1 MFRYVLK
8 RIELAVVTVL
18 LVIVILFFLMHLMP
32 GSPFNGDRLTAEQQ
46 ALLEES
52 YGLDKP
58 ILVQAGI
65 YVKNMLTGDFG
76 VSYAIQQNYPVA
88 KFLAVRFPVTI
99 RISLQAFVLGL
110 VLGILLGIA
119 AALKHN
125 SAVDTG
131 ASLLSM
137 IGSAI
142 PSYVFA
148 LGLVYFL
155 AYKAGWFPLT
165 YDAKAPFLSSVLPTV
180 ALSIMPMSM
189 AARHTRNEMIEVMN
203 SEYMALA
210 ELKGISRF
218 SVIVV
223 HGLKNALIPLIT
235 AMGPMILT
243 LITGS
248 TVVEQIFSIPGIG
261 SLFINAINAKD
272 FNVVIS
278 LAFIFSVL
286 YIGIMLVIDL
296 LYGVIDPRIRV
307 AGGEKR

>member
-46 ALLEES
+46 GLLEES

-58 ILVQAGI
+58 ILIQAGI

-99 RISLQAFVLGL
+99 RISLQAFVLGV

-165 YDAKAPFLSSVLPTV
+165 YDAKAPFLSSVLPTI

-189 AARHTRNEMIEVMN
+189 AARH
-203 SEYMALA
+203 
-210 ELKGISRF
+210 K
-218 SVIVV
+218 
-223 HGLKNALIPLIT
+223 
-235 AMGPMILT
+235 
-243 LITGS
+243 
-248 TVVEQIFSIPGIG
+248 
-261 SLFINAINAKD
+261 
-272 FNVVIS
+272 
-278 LAFIFSVL
+278 
-286 YIGIMLVIDL
+286 
-296 LYGVIDPRIRV
+296 
-307 AGGEKR
+307 

>member
-1 MFRYVLK
+1 MVRYCVK
-8 RIELAVVTVL
+8 RIELSVLTVL

-32 GSPFNGDRLTAEQQ
+32 GSPFNGERLTQEQQ
-46 ALLEES
+46 SILEQN

-58 ILVQAGI
+58 IPVQAGI
-65 YVKNMLTGDFG
+65 YIKNMLTGDFG
-76 VSYAIQQNYPVA
+76 VSYAIQQNYPVS
-88 KFLAVRFPVTI
+88 KFLATRLPVTI
-99 RISLQAFVLGL
+99 RISLQAFL
-110 VLGILLGIA
+110 VGIIVGVILGIV

-131 ASLLSM
+131 ASVLFM

-155 AYKAGWFPLT
+155 AYSLGWFPLT
-165 YDAKAPFLSSVLPTV
+165 YQSESPYLSSVLPTI
-180 ALSIMPMSM
+180 ALAIMPMCM

-203 SEYMALA
+203 SEYMTLA
-210 ELKGISRF
+210 ELKGISGFR
-218 SVIVV
+218 VIVV
-223 HGLKNALIPLIT
+223 HGLRNTMVPLIT

-261 SLFINAINAKD
+261 SLFISAINAKD

-278 LAFIFSVL
+278 LAFIFSVM
-286 YIGIMLVIDL
+286 YIGIMLMIDL

-307 AGGEKR
+307 LGGKKQ